1 MRVIPTGAFRVA
13 NWTSAAIVCFSI
25 AALGAC
31 GSNVPPPRQ
40 ASAAMRARPV
50 SAPQQSRAALPS
62 VPASSHAALWRLR
75 AGLNVAALSCRN
87 RTPVAPAYGRLLSRH
102 RSLLAAA
109 YQAEQRRLGV
119 TAFDRE
125 QTRTYN
131 RFANQRSP
139 QDFCRSAAAIAGQAA
154 AMPSTNL
161 VPAARGL
168 ASQLE
173 SRLR

>member
-1 MRVIPTGAFRVA
+1 MKRE
-13 NWTSAAIVCFSI
+13 N
-25 AALGAC
+25 
-31 GSNVPPPRQ
+31 
-40 ASAAMRARPV
+40 
-50 SAPQQSRAALPS
+50 
-62 VPASSHAALWRLR
+62 
-75 AGLNVAALSCRN
+75 
-87 RTPVAPAYGRLLSRH
+87 
-102 RSLLAAA
+102 AAA
-109 YQAEQRRLGV
+109 DADAQSVRISIDTKAVIARIK
-119 TAFDRE
+119 
-125 QTRTYN
+125 QTRTYT